1 MQHACPLGSRAA
13 FIAQARNLRQRG
25 SWSASHLPDSE
36 LTVSEGRS
44 PILSHPVSEELAQ
57 GWPIRK
63 RPRTFL
69 GQGDEFQDRLQ
80 GKTQVS

>member
-1 MQHACPLGSRAA
+1 MQHACPLGSRIA

-44 PILSHPVSEELAQ
+44 PILFLTSWPKAGRSASAPPHPWGRGMSFKTVCR
-57 GWPIRK
+57 RK
-63 RPRTFL
+63 RR
-69 GQGDEFQDRLQ
+69 
-80 GKTQVS
+80 